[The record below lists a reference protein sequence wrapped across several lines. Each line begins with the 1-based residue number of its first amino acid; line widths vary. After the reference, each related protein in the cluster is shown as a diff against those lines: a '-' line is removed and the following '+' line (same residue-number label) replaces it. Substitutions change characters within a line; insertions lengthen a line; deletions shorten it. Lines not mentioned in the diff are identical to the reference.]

1 MAFLIIAPD
10 IKVTSWVKH
19 LTRLEP
25 GIDIRIWPDT
35 GNAEDIEFA
44 LSWHHPPGEFNKFK
58 NLKCIASLGAGVD
71 HILADPH
78 LPEGVPITRVVEHSM
93 AQSMSEY
100 VVLAV
105 LNFCRQFDDYRAY
118 QGQSQ
123 WHPRKPLLAEDL
135 NIGIMGL
142 GQLGE
147 DAAKKLSYLGFP
159 VTGWSQTPKEIEGIK
174 SLAGKDMLDDFL
186 SQARVLICMLP
197 LTSKTKGILNH
208 KMFGKLPAGAYLI
221 NVARGEH
228 LVENDLIAALDSGQL
243 AGACLDVF
251 EVEPLPQDHPFWR
264 HPKIVVTPHISS
276 ITFPRAVAPQ
286 IIENY
291 HRVKSGKRP
300 VNRVDIVRG
309 Y

>member
-10 IKVTSWVKH
+10 IRVTSWVKH
-19 LTRLEP
+19 LSGLDP

-44 LSWHHPPGEFNKFK
+44 MSWHHPAGEFNKYK

-71 HILADPH
+71 HILVDPD

-105 LNFCRQFDDYRAY
+105 LNYCRQFDDYRAD
-118 QGQSQ
+118 QAQKQ
-123 WHPRKPLLAEDL
+123 WHPRKPLLAEGL
-135 NIGIMGL
+135 GIGIMGL
-142 GQLGE
+142 GQLGK

-159 VTGWSQTPKEIEGIK
+159 VTGWSQTPKHIERVK
-174 SLAGKDMLDDFL
+174 CLAGESALDDFL
-186 SQARVLICMLP
+186 SQTRILICMLP
-197 LTSKTKGILNH
+197 LTPKTEGILNH
-208 KMFGKLPAGAYLI
+208 KIFGKLPAGAYLI
-221 NVARGEH
+221 NVARGQH
-228 LVENDLIAALDSGQL
+228 LTENDLIEALDSGHL

-251 EVEPLPQDHPFWR
+251 AVEPLAPDHPFWS
-264 HPKIVVTPHISS
+264 HPKIIITPHISS

-291 HRVKSGKRP
+291 HRVKSGKKP
-300 VNRVDIVRG
+300 LNLVDIDRG

>member
-1 MAFLIIAPD
+1 MAFLIIAPG

-19 LTRLEP
+19 LSRLEP

-44 LSWHHPPGEFNKFK
+44 LSWHHPPGELNKYK

-71 HILADPH
+71 HILVDPD
-78 LPEGVPITRVVEHSM
+78 LPQGVPITRVVEPSM

-105 LNFCRQFDDYRAY
+105 LNYCRQFNDYRAD
-118 QGQSQ
+118 QAQKQ
-123 WHPRKPLLAEDL
+123 WHPRIPLLAEGAG
-135 NIGIMGL
+135 IGIMGL
-142 GQLGE
+142 GQLGK
-147 DAAKKLSYLGFP
+147 DAAKKLSYLGFA
-159 VTGWSQTPKEIEGIK
+159 VTGWSQTPKNIEGVK
-174 SLAGKDMLDDFL
+174 CLAGARALNNFL
-186 SQARVLICMLP
+186 SQTGILICMLP
-197 LTSKTKGILNH
+197 LTPKTEGILNRNL
-208 KMFGKLPAGAYLI
+208 FGKLPSGAYLI
-221 NVARGEH
+221 NVARGQH
-228 LVENDLIAALDSGQL
+228 LVENDLLAVLDSGHL

-251 EVEPLPQDHPFWR
+251 EVEPLPPGHPFWS
-264 HPKIVVTPHISS
+264 HPKITVTPHISS

-291 HRVKSGKRP
+291 HRAKSGKKP
-300 VNRVDIVRG
+300 VNLVDLDRG